1 MMRKDKNFGSN
12 SICAAY
18 FFWYLLKKSKKSLIK
33 HFSVINSRNA
43 KMEEESR
50 KRRETNDLCDHD
62 ADGWPAEDCVR
73 LGIIV
78 S

>member
-1 MMRKDKNFGSN
+1 MVVIVFVQLT
-12 SICAAY
+12 
-18 FFWYLLKKSKKSLIK
+18 FFVFVNIEESKKSLIK